1 MAGGG
6 LTEEQI
12 ERLAGDVSAKLL
24 TMRGLLKHCDGK
36 IVINVFPRG
45 TGFDIKVTFTG

>member
-12 ERLAGDVSAKLL
+12 ERLAGDVSAKLR
-24 TMRGLLKHCDGK
+24 TMRGLLKHCDGR
-36 IVINVFPRG
+36 ITINVFPRG
-45 TGFDIKVTFTG
+45 TRFDIKVTFTG